1 MSISGMRLARN
12 GRPVFARVNR
22 ASAILRGVDT
32 VVAACGF
39 HWPPVYRANVAA
51 LFHREVRS
59 VSFVLGPGDAHS
71 ELDEDWQLPRT
82 MVRARHGQVSAA
94 SAMRRDPESAAPA
107 STREPVPRR
116 T

>member
-22 ASAILRGVDT
+22 ASAILREVDT

-39 HWPPVYRANVAA
+39 HWPPVYRANIAA

-59 VSFVLGPGDAHS
+59 VSFVLGPRDAHS
-71 ELDEDWQLPRT
+71 ALDEDWQFSTHDGSRAALTGVRRLRDAPRSR
-82 MVRARHGQVSAA
+82 V
-94 SAMRRDPESAAPA
+94 
-107 STREPVPRR
+107 
-116 T
+116 